1 MGYDYGEFVR
11 EFDQW
16 HVDEIIER
24 YEIGENDD
32 RSLVPS
38 AAELVLT
45 WEDSTGYDGSY
56 SELFVKNGVLYE
68 NESGHCSCYG
78 CEGQWEPDQI
88 TLSMIARRPD
98 GFRGMDIAEVTALAR
113 ARGYTGE

>member
-1 MGYDYGEFVR
+1 MSYDGEFVR
-11 EFDQW
+11 EFTAW

-24 YEIGENDD
+24 YAIGENDN

-38 AAELVLT
+38 AEELVLT
-45 WEDSTGYDGSY
+45 WQECGGWGDGSY

-78 CEGQWEPDQI
+78 CEEQWNPDQI